1 MEKMNEP
8 SDYRNNPA
16 VSGTE
21 VVRAAQGCSVRQFHN
36 REFSHASQV
45 AIRIGNMAHALI
57 VEPDECGTR
66 YAQPFEE
73 PAGLPT
79 NATQKRA
86 WLIEREIACPT
97 KLSASEVDA
106 LYTQHGGPSRDK
118 LFADYARTV
127 HGEIPYNDEWSR
139 ALQIRDAVLAHPTA
153 AELLRGGTQA
163 EGEYYW
169 TDQFT
174 GIACK
179 GKLDLEGTFR
189 NYSCVITDLKTGQK
203 KSPSEIAR
211 QMRYDKKWMQFEHY
225 RRGLSAHNKSVD
237 GIFIIGADL
246 TGDEVEVC
254 VCEFDI
260 ESMRFLSREYE
271 RALRRADA
279 LKRMSPAFDGA
290 DGFGTEIF
298 PIQL

>member
-1 MEKMNEP
+1 M

-36 REFSHASQV
+36 REFSRASQV
-45 AIRIGNMAHALI
+45 AIRIGHYAHAQI
-57 VEPDECGTR
+57 FEPGECGTR
-66 YAQPFEE
+66 YAAPFEE

-97 KLSASEVDA
+97 KLSAGEVDA
-106 LYTQHGGPSRDK
+106 LYVQHGGPSRDK
-118 LFADYARTV
+118 LFADYARSV
-127 HGEIPYNDEWSR
+127 HGEIPHNDEWER
-139 ALQIRDAVLAHPTA
+139 AKQIRDAVLAHPTA
-153 AELLRGGTQA
+153 SELLRGGTQA
-163 EGEYYW
+163 EGEYKW
-169 TDQFT
+169 TDPHT

-179 GKLDLEGTFR
+179 GKLDLEGGFR
-189 NYSCVITDLKTGQK
+189 NLQCVITDLKTGQK

-225 RRGLSAHNKSVD
+225 RRGLAARGKRVD

-254 VCEFDI
+254 VCELDI
-260 ESMRFLSREYE
+260 NNMLGLFFEYE
-271 RALRRADA
+271 KALIRADV
-279 LKRMSPAFDGA
+279 LKRMSPAFDGT

-298 PIQL
+298 PVRL

>member
-1 MEKMNEP
+1 V

-36 REFSHASQV
+36 REFSHPAQV
-45 AIRIGNMAHALI
+45 SMRVGTYAHALI
-57 VEPDECGTR
+57 FEPDECGTR
-66 YAQPFEE
+66 YAAPFEE

-86 WLIEREIACPT
+86 WLIEREVACPA
-97 KLSASEVDA
+97 KLTASEVDA

-118 LFADYARTV
+118 LFADYARSV

-169 TDQFT
+169 TDLAT
-174 GIACK
+174 GIASK
-179 GKLDLEGTFR
+179 GKLDLEGGFR
-189 NYSCVITDLKTGQK
+189 NLQCVITDLKTGQK

-225 RRGLSAHNKSVD
+225 RRGLAAHGRNVD

-246 TGDEVEVC
+246 TGGDVEVC

-260 ESMRFLSREYE
+260 AAMESMARDYE
-271 RALRRADA
+271 KALRRADA
-279 LKRMSPAFDGA
+279 LKRMSPAFDGT

-298 PIQL
+298 PIYL